1 MTDCFF
7 RCAAALS
14 KLAIRKVYFGC
25 HNERFG
31 GNGSILHVQEG
42 VYSTKL
48 SSSSSSSSSSAV
60 VTTTS
65 SDEYFAY
72 PIEAGL
78 LKDEAIDLF
87 QRFYT
92 MENQR
97 APEGKRKRRPEKP
110 SLTSDD
116 ADGCNC
122 NDNDNSNN
130 DNNTDN
136 KSSNKNPLII
146 KNTSISCRT
155 NIPS

>member
-1 MTDCFF
+1 MYFF

-42 VYSTKL
+42 AYSTKI
-48 SSSSSSSSSSAV
+48 SSSSSSSSSTATTSAAV
-60 VTTTS
+60 VTTTTS
-65 SDEYFAY
+65 NEYHAY

-78 LKDEAIDLF
+78 LKEEAIALF

-92 MENQR
+92 LENQR

-110 SLTSDD
+110 LLTSDD
-116 ADGCNC
+116 AD
-122 NDNDNSNN
+122 S
-130 DNNTDN
+130 
-136 KSSNKNPLII
+136 
-146 KNTSISCRT
+146 
-155 NIPS
+155 